1 MRMMKRNKQ
10 KMWYS
15 LQLEDFPIYQT
26 DEDGNIEYME
36 IDGELVPI
44 ETGETKTAYST
55 PVEFR
60 ANISLSGGY
69 SEAVE
74 FGLDL
79 AQYAAVL
86 VCDKG
91 LLPIDETSRIWH
103 TTEPIINADGTAN
116 EFSADY
122 TVVKVSPS
130 LNVDKYVLQKVTKGE
145 QS

>member
-1 MRMMKRNKQ
+1 MRMQKRNKQ
-10 KMWYS
+10 RMWYS
-15 LQLEDFPIYQT
+15 LQIEDFPVYEID
-26 DEDGNIEYME
+26 DEGNTKYME
-36 IDGELVPI
+36 IDGQQVPI
-44 ETGETKTAYST
+44 DTGETKTAYSE
-55 PVEFR
+55 PVEFK

-79 AQYAAVL
+79 GQYSAVL

-103 TTEPIINADGTAN
+103 NTQPVINKDGTAN

-130 LNVDKYVLQKVTKGE
+130 LNVDRYVLQKVTK
-145 QS
+145 